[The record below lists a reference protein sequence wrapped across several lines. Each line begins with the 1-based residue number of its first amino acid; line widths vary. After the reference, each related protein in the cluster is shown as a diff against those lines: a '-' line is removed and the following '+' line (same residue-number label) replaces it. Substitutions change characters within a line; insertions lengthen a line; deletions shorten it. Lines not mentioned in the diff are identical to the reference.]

1 MIFSKENVDEL
12 NAVISV
18 QVSQEDFQPQLDKAI
33 KDHAKKVQMPGFRK
47 GMVPTGLVKKMYGKS
62 IKVDEINRLLSEGVN
77 NYIIE
82 NKFDLLGH
90 AMPRPMT
97 EEIDWEN
104 QNNFTFE
111 YEIAFAPKFELDLTG
126 ESFTKRVV
134 KIDDA
139 LISSHVQN
147 IAKRYGKVTNPDS
160 VEKDDL
166 VYIDFTELDAQ
177 GNVKEG
183 GIVKNSPIALDM
195 VPSEETRN
203 KFVGQ
208 AIGFTTK
215 LNPVSLLK
223 SPEELAHVLGIK
235 AEEANNVSS
244 NFEVKISNI
253 SRLSPADLT
262 EEFFAKIYGP
272 SVKTE
277 EEFRNKVREEL
288 VMMFGRDSERLLL
301 NQIQK
306 RLLEKTNIQLPAD
319 FLKRWVKAVNEKPIS
334 NEQLESEWPAYE
346 NSTRWQLIETKLLA
360 DNNITVTEQEVRDFV
375 EELIRKQFI
384 QYNMSEIDEDLVK
397 GSVDNVMKNRE
408 EYNRVAQQLVD
419 NKLMTLYQMKCTIAE
434 QEMTEEEFYKA

>member
-1 MIFSKENVDEL
+1 
-12 NAVISV
+12 
-18 QVSQEDFQPQLDKAI
+18 
-33 KDHAKKVQMPGFRK
+33 
-47 GMVPTGLVKKMYGKS
+47 
-62 IKVDEINRLLSEGVN
+62 
-77 NYIIE
+77 
-82 NKFDLLGH
+82 
-90 AMPRPMT
+90 MT

-111 YEIAFAPKFELDLTG
+111 YEIAFAPKFDLDLTG

-147 IAKRYGKVTNPDS
+147 IAKRYGKVTNPDT

-208 AIGFTTK
+208 TIGFTTK

-262 EEFFAKIYGP
+262 GEFFAKIYGP
-272 SVKTE
+272 VVKTE

>member
-18 QVSQEDFQPQLDKAI
+18 QVSQEDFQPHLDKAI
-33 KDHAKKVQMPGFRK
+33 KDYAKKVQMPGFRK
-47 GMVPTGLVKKMYGKS
+47 GMVPTGMVKKMYGKS

-77 NYIIE
+77 NYIVE

-90 AMPRPMT
+90 AMPKPLK
-97 EEIDWEN
+97 EEIDWDN

-126 ESFTKRVV
+126 ETFTKRVV

-139 LISSHVQN
+139 LITSNVQN
-147 IAKRYGKVTNPDS
+147 IAKRYGKVSNPETI
-160 VEKDDL
+160 EKDDL
-166 VYIDFTELDAQ
+166 VYLDFTELDAQ
-177 GNVKEG
+177 GNKVEG
-183 GIVKNSPIALDM
+183 GIFKNSPIAFDM
-195 VPSEETRN
+195 VPNEDIRT

-208 AIGFTTK
+208 SIGFTIT

-223 SPEELAHVLGIK
+223 SPDELAHVLGIK

-244 NFEVKISNI
+244 NFEVKVTNV
-253 SRLSPADLT
+253 SRLAAADLN

-288 VMMFGRDSERLLL
+288 TMMFSRDSERHLL
-301 NQIQK
+301 NQIQR
-306 RLLEKTNIQLPAD
+306 RLLEKTNLQLPAN

-334 NEQLESEWPAYE
+334 DEQLESEWPAYE
-346 NSTRWQLIETKLLA
+346 NSTRWQLIETKILA
-360 DNNITVTEQEVRDFV
+360 DNNITVTEVEVKDYI
-375 EELIRKQFI
+375 EELIRKQFE
-384 QYNMSEIDEDLVK
+384 QYNLTEITDELLK

-408 EYNRVAQQLVD
+408 EYNRIAQQLVD

-434 QEMTEEEFYKA
+434 QEMTEEEFYKS

>member
-18 QVSQEDFQPQLDKAI
+18 KVSQEDFQPQLDKAI

-90 AMPRPMT
+90 AMPRPMQ
-97 EEIDWEN
+97 EEIDWDN

-111 YEIAFAPKFELDLTG
+111 YEIAFAPKFDLDLTG

-147 IAKRYGKVTNPDS
+147 IAKRYGKVTNPES

-166 VYIDFTELDAQ
+166 VYMDFTELDAQ

-195 VPSEETRN
+195 VLSEETRN
-203 KFVGQ
+203 TFVGQ
-208 AIGFTTK
+208 VIGFTTK

-235 AEEANNVSS
+235 AEEANTVSS

-253 SRLSPADLT
+253 SRLSAADLN

-277 EEFRNKVREEL
+277 EEFRGKVREEL
-288 VMMFGRDSERLLL
+288 MMMFGRDSERLLL

-360 DNNITVTEQEVRDFV
+360 DNNITVTEQEVRDYV
-375 EELIRKQFI
+375 EDLIRKQFI

-397 GSVDNVMKNRE
+397 GSVDNVMKNRD

-434 QEMTEEEFYKA
+434 QEMTEEEFYKS

>member
-18 QVSQEDFQPQLDKAI
+18 KVSPEDFQPQLDKAI
-33 KDHAKKVQMPGFRK
+33 KDYAKKVQMPGFRK
-47 GMVPTGLVKKMYGKS
+47 GMVPIGLVKKMYGKS
-62 IKVDEINRLLSEGVN
+62 IKADEINRLLSDGVN
-77 NYIIE
+77 NYLVE
-82 NKFDLLGH
+82 SKFDLLGH
-90 AMPRPMT
+90 AMPRPMQN
-97 EEIDWEN
+97 EIDWDN
-104 QNNFTFE
+104 QNEFNFE
-111 YEIAFAPKFELDLTG
+111 YEIAFAPKFELDLSG

-147 IAKRYGKVTNPDS
+147 IAKRYGKVTNPES

-166 VYIDFTELDAQ
+166 VYLDFTELDAQ

-208 AIGFTTK
+208 TIGFTIK
-215 LNPVSLLK
+215 LNPVALLK
-223 SPEELAHVLGIK
+223 SPDELAHVLGIN

-244 NFEVKISNI
+244 NFELKISNI
-253 SRLSPADLT
+253 SRLSAAEMN

-277 EEFRNKVREEL
+277 EEFKNKVREEL
-288 VMMFGRDSERLLL
+288 MMMFGRDSERLLI

-306 RLLEKTNIQLPAD
+306 RLLEKTNLPLPAE
-319 FLKRWVKAVNEKPIS
+319 FLKRWIKAVNDKPIT
-334 NEQLESEWPAYE
+334 NEQIESEWPAYE
-346 NSTRWQLIETKLLA
+346 NSTRWQLIETKILT
-360 DNNITVTEQEVRDFV
+360 DNNITVTEQEVREYV
-375 EELIRKQFI
+375 EDLIRKQFV
-384 QYNMSEIDEDLVK
+384 QYNMTEVNDDILN
-397 GSVDNVMKNRE
+397 GSVENVMKNRE

-419 NKLMTLYQMKCTIAE
+419 SKLMTLYQMKCTIAE
-434 QEMTEEEFYKA
+434 QEMTEEEFYKS

>member
-111 YEIAFAPKFELDLTG
+111 YEIAFAPKFDLDLTG

-147 IAKRYGKVTNPDS
+147 IAKRYGKVTNPDT

-208 AIGFTTK
+208 TIGFTTK

>member
-111 YEIAFAPKFELDLTG
+111 YEIAFAPKFDLDLTG

-147 IAKRYGKVTNPDS
+147 IAKRYGKVTNPEA

-166 VYIDFTELDAQ
+166 VYIDFTELDTQ